1 MSENFAEV
9 RKHFEIAFD
18 LEGDARSQYMAQ
30 LERDHPEIANA
41 VRSLIEADSQAS
53 SFLGGTAFDDINTQD
68 WIGKKVA
75 SFTIVDVLAEGGM
88 GIVFRA
94 SQENPKRSVAL
105 KLIRNEL
112 SSQQALRRFELEAE
126 VLGCLDHPGIAR
138 IYEAGQTTKAA
149 GQRPYLV
156 MELIDGV
163 PLDDYLN
170 REQLSVE
177 AKVTLLTQICA
188 AVQHAHEH
196 GIIHRDLKP
205 SNILVTPQGQPKI
218 VDFGVARVTDDD
230 LRATMQTDM
239 GQVIGTLP
247 YMSPEQVHGRRDDLD
262 TRSDVYALG
271 VVAYEMIT
279 GSLPYDLR
287 GRSLA
292 EAARTIEEE
301 EPTSLTSTTGR
312 VPADIDTIVRKALS
326 KERERRY
333 ASAGELGS
341 DFTRFLQH
349 EPISARSPSTVYQL
363 KKFARRNRGLVAGLA
378 TTLGVLVLGLV
389 VSVAGWSSASRER
402 ERAQI
407 ETSKATAMND
417 FFRDVL
423 GAADPW
429 QEGSAVKVIDI
440 LDQAAASI
448 PESLGDKPVE
458 VAAFAHG
465 VLGTTYDG
473 LAEYEKAGTHFW
485 EAYHMTKGLEEEN
498 PEVRLQAL
506 RNLGQYLTLESNF
519 AAADSIVQETLGL
532 LDGLEGT
539 PNEKA
544 DALHFMGLYNEQTG
558 NLDLAESQYRQS
570 LDISN
575 QILGTD
581 HEETHTTLAAL
592 GRVLMVQDKLDEAQ
606 SYLERASRMA
616 DEIFGPTHPSSLS
629 VLNNLAFVY
638 QKREIHDRALEMF
651 SRSLRLRTEIHGAE
665 SPRLVVPHH
674 NLALQ
679 CGLMEKFD
687 DALTHH
693 ARAVELAET
702 KLGKNHL
709 NVHIAR
715 SAQGGTLHRMG
726 RAEASIEPL
735 VRGLSGL
742 RSTLGDDHWRVKTT
756 AKRLIAVYE
765 ELSRESEA
773 APLRPLVTE
782 TP

>member
-1 MSENFAEV
+1 MSDNFTEV

-30 LERDHPEIANA
+30 LERDHPEIAKA

-126 VLGCLDHPGIAR
+126 VLGRLDHPGIAR

-279 GSLPYDLR
+279 GSLPYD
-287 GRSLA
+287 
-292 EAARTIEEE
+292 
-301 EPTSLTSTTGR
+301 
-312 VPADIDTIVRKALS
+312 
-326 KERERRY
+326 
-333 ASAGELGS
+333 
-341 DFTRFLQH
+341 
-349 EPISARSPSTVYQL
+349 
-363 KKFARRNRGLVAGLA
+363 
-378 TTLGVLVLGLV
+378 
-389 VSVAGWSSASRER
+389 
-402 ERAQI
+402 
-407 ETSKATAMND
+407 
-417 FFRDVL
+417 
-423 GAADPW
+423 
-429 QEGSAVKVIDI
+429 
-440 LDQAAASI
+440 
-448 PESLGDKPVE
+448 
-458 VAAFAHG
+458 
-465 VLGTTYDG
+465 
-473 LAEYEKAGTHFW
+473 
-485 EAYHMTKGLEEEN
+485 
-498 PEVRLQAL
+498 
-506 RNLGQYLTLESNF
+506 
-519 AAADSIVQETLGL
+519 
-532 LDGLEGT
+532 
-539 PNEKA
+539 
-544 DALHFMGLYNEQTG
+544 
-558 NLDLAESQYRQS
+558 
-570 LDISN
+570 
-575 QILGTD
+575 
-581 HEETHTTLAAL
+581 
-592 GRVLMVQDKLDEAQ
+592 
-606 SYLERASRMA
+606 
-616 DEIFGPTHPSSLS
+616 
-629 VLNNLAFVY
+629 
-638 QKREIHDRALEMF
+638 
-651 SRSLRLRTEIHGAE
+651 
-665 SPRLVVPHH
+665 
-674 NLALQ
+674 
-679 CGLMEKFD
+679 
-687 DALTHH
+687 
-693 ARAVELAET
+693 
-702 KLGKNHL
+702 
-709 NVHIAR
+709 
-715 SAQGGTLHRMG
+715 
-726 RAEASIEPL
+726 
-735 VRGLSGL
+735 
-742 RSTLGDDHWRVKTT
+742 
-756 AKRLIAVYE
+756 
-765 ELSRESEA
+765 
-773 APLRPLVTE
+773 
-782 TP
+782 